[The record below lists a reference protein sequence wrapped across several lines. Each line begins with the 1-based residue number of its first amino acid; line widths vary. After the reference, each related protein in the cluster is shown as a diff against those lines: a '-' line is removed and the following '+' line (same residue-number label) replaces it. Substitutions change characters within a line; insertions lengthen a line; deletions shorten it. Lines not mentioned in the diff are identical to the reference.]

1 VTQLYGVLAGT
12 PVGHY
17 ADRAYAERRGG
28 GPTFNAGPRQNPSQG
43 DNPNVALT
51 RPHIIGPLTLV
62 GR

>member
-1 VTQLYGVLAGT
+1 MTVTSGGRC
-12 PVGHY
+12 
-17 ADRAYAERRGG
+17 ADVMTTGKRGG
-28 GPTFNAGPRQNPSQG
+28 GPTFNADPHQNPSQG

>member
-1 VTQLYGVLAGT
+1 MTQLYGVRERHPAEGVDRDPDKGKG
-12 PVGHY
+12 PVSNT
-17 ADRAYAERRGG
+17 
-28 GPTFNAGPRQNPSQG
+28 GPHQNPSQG